1 MKIEERLIATIH
13 LEIQRTLTLT
23 TPFLFSISLLKGKK
37 ELFSSTRMLTRKLIR
52 FVPVPFL
59 SSSLRAM
66 SHNLRDKELADEKRY
81 ANEQDEEKLRVLRE
95 DMKKEPKKKREEKT
109 KVKPSSPVTSS
120 SSPSKSE

>member
-1 MKIEERLIATIH
+1 
-13 LEIQRTLTLT
+13 
-23 TPFLFSISLLKGKK
+23 
-37 ELFSSTRMLTRKLIR
+37 MLTRKI
-52 FVPVPFL
+52 FKVPVPFL

-120 SSPSKSE
+120 SSSSKSE